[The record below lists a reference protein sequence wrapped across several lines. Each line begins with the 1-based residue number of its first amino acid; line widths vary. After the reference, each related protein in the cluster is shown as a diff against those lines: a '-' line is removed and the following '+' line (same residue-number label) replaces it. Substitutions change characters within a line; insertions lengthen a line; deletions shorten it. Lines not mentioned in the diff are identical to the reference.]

1 MNKLPITSTTF
12 GVPPT
17 PVRPSEYG
25 GHWLESY
32 QGPRDSY
39 IRAMNQHGDSKGTRF
54 LLKRISKVM
63 NSTNGQSWKVERA
76 RIRNRHRGFFRIRIR
91 KFQQFE
97 FESAGAR
104 RKHHPRLEG
113 QSENRDQG
121 KIIGK
126 SKISTRF
133 GHRVLPYYWLVLLYQ
148 IAGVLGV
155 PSSTLPIST
164 RGLRG
169 LPDKI
174 YPL

>member
-1 MNKLPITSTTF
+1 MRAKAVGDLNKLPITSTTF

-39 IRAMNQHGDSKGTRF
+39 IRAMNQHGDSKGKRF

-91 KFQQFE
+91 KFQN
-97 FESAGAR
+97 SNSNRPAR
-104 RKHHPRLEG
+104 GGSIIRDWKANQKTAIKEKSLAKAKSPHPPLPLSRWRW
-113 QSENRDQG
+113 SPRDV
-121 KIIGK
+121 
-126 SKISTRF
+126 
-133 GHRVLPYYWLVLLYQ
+133 VLFV
-148 IAGVLGV
+148 
-155 PSSTLPIST
+155 T
-164 RGLRG
+164 
-169 LPDKI
+169 
-174 YPL
+174 